1 MQKKELSDREKIAAF
16 LKKWN
21 NQYRQKLKEMAKVS
35 YQTVKYWFQS
45 KSDNESV
52 TNAVVALQ
60 AIAKRDFKERKNK
73 RDERAKQLSQLAEEV
88 ESV

>member
-52 TNAVVALQ
+52 TNAVIALQ
-60 AIAKRDFKERKNK
+60 AIAKRDFKERKK
-73 RDERAKQLSQLAEEV
+73 FQSL
-88 ESV
+88 